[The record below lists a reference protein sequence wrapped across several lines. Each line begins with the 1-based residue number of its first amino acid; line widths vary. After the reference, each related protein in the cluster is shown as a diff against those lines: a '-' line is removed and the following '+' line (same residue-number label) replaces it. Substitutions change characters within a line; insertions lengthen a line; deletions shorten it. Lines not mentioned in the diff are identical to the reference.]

1 MEPLTDDPQS
11 MTNLIHHYQ
20 PAPVEFTPWV
30 ESVWMVEN
38 PDAQDKPVVVLPDGR
53 VDIHFFS
60 LPDTPFQTSLAGID
74 TQASCTKISAG
85 SRVCGIGFYPLAVE
99 YLLHTPL
106 SKLLNGRANLE
117 QGFWNITEQDTR
129 DFDIFQHKVFAQL
142 APLDTNA
149 IDARKLK
156 MFTALHQRQGQVSVA
171 ELADLCHW
179 SSRQINRYFNQWLG
193 LSVKAYSSI
202 LRFRASFPTLKTGK
216 LFPTSDFA
224 DQSHFI
230 KEIKKYSGHT
240 PKQLY
245 KNQDDRFIQL
255 SILK

>member
-1 MEPLTDDPQS
+1 
-11 MTNLIHHYQ
+11 MTNIIHHYQ
-20 PAPVEFTPWV
+20 PVATKFSAWV

-38 PDAQDKPVVVLPDGR
+38 LDTQDKPVIALPDGR
-53 VDIHFFS
+53 IDIHFFS
-60 LPDTPFQTSLAGID
+60 TANEPFQTSLAGID
-74 TQASCTKISAG
+74 TQASSAEIRAN
-85 SRVCGIGFYPLAVE
+85 SQVCGIGFYPLAAE
-99 YLLHTPL
+99 YLLQTPL
-106 SKLLNGRANLE
+106 SKLLNGRAALP
-117 QGFWNITEQDTR
+117 QGFWDITEQDTR
-129 DFDIFQHKVFAQL
+129 NFENFKHKVFTRL
-142 APLDTNA
+142 AKLDA
-149 IDARKLK
+149 KEVDPRKLT
-156 MFTALHQRQGQVSVA
+156 MFAALHQRQGQISVA
-171 ELADLCHW
+171 ELAEHCHW

-202 LRFRASFPTLKTGK
+202 LHFRASFPLLKNGK
-216 LFPTSDFA
+216 LFPESDFT

>member
-1 MEPLTDDPQS
+1 
-11 MTNLIHHYQ
+11 MTTIIHHYQ
-20 PAPVEFTPWV
+20 SVPGEFAAWV

-38 PDAQDKPVVVLPDGR
+38 PGAQNKPVVVLPDGR
-53 VDIHFFS
+53 IDIHFFS
-60 LPDTPFQTSLAGID
+60 IPGEPFQTSLAGID
-74 TQASCTKISAG
+74 TQASCTEINAG
-85 SRVCGIGFYPLAVE
+85 SRVYGICFYPLAVE
-99 YLLHTPL
+99 YLLQTPL
-106 SKLLNGRANLE
+106 STLLNGRANLE
-117 QGFWNITEQDTR
+117 QGFWDITEQDTL
-129 DFDIFQHKVFAQL
+129 DFERFKHKIYARLAQL
-142 APLDTNA
+142 DATA
-149 IDARKLK
+149 IDPRKLK
-156 MFTALHQRQGQVSVA
+156 MFSALHQSQGHISVA
-171 ELADLCHW
+171 ELAEHCHW

-216 LFPTSDFA
+216 LFPESDFA

-255 SILK
+255 SVLK